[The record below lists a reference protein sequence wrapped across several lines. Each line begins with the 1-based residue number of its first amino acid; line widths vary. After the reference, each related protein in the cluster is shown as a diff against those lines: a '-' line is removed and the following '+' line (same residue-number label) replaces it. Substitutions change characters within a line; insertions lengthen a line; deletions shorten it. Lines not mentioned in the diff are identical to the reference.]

1 MAEDSPRLGGF
12 SAGLAVILNDE
23 DSKKNLPKTRLLSC
37 CDDLGEQSVERT
49 LEYVFGLPNRS
60 LSSLDGPVDSSFIRS
75 VIRNL
80 FSRYNANSGDSSSEK
95 DMICRP
101 DVVGLEE
108 YTICGDIKIVKPPF
122 LIESLEMF
130 SSVRANTCVW
140 KGKWMYEVMLETS
153 GIQQIGWA
161 TNSCPFTDHKGVGDD
176 EDSYAYDGRRVSKWN
191 NDAETYG
198 QSWVVGDVIGCCIDL
213 ERDEIV
219 FYRNGISLGVAFQG
233 VRKMGPGFGYH
244 PAISLSQGER
254 CELNFGARPFKYP
267 IEGYH
272 PLQTPPSKSYFVT
285 RLLQCWSRLLD
296 MHSVERAEHSLAQK
310 LRRAKRFVSL
320 EEIFRP
326 VSYAICEEL
335 FCILEDDVG
344 HAEYMV
350 WGPLLSF
357 MFEVFELHAPHDYSS
372 LDKVV
377 EVLLQF
383 QGSHVLFE
391 NIINALSCGCK
402 VAQLVLTE
410 CPYSGSYSYL
420 ALACHLL
427 RREELMVL
435 WWKSPDF
442 DFLFEGFMSQKTP
455 NKQDLESMIPT
466 VWWPG
471 SCEDTCCESNMML
484 ATTALSESISKSS
497 YYMTHQVQ
505 SISMLEEVDKQ
516 IKERACGEK
525 LKHLKE
531 TRNEYRE
538 EVIDCV
544 RHCAW
549 YRISLLSRWKQRGM
563 YAMCMWVVQLLLVL
577 SNMDSVFIYT
587 PEYYLEALVDCFHV
601 LRKSDPPF
609 VPSTILIKRGLVSF
623 VTFVV
628 THFNDPRI
636 SSADLRD
643 LLLQSIS
650 VLVQYKEYLAI
661 FESNEA
667 ANQRLP
673 KALLSAFDNR
683 SWIPVTNILLRLCKG
698 SGFSFSKNGE
708 SSSSSILFQRLLK
721 EACINDEA
729 LFSSFLNRLFNTLS
743 WAMTE
748 FSVSVREMQEKYQVM
763 EFQQRKCGVIF
774 DLSCNLARIL
784 EFCTHE
790 IPQAFLSGPE
800 TNLRR
805 LTELIVFI
813 LNHTTSSADAEF
825 FDLSLRRHNQSSE
838 KVNRG
843 MILAPLVGIMLNLL
857 DATKLVEY
865 QENNDLVDV
874 FLSMNCAETVLYG
887 FQYLV
892 DYNWDGS
899 CRGEAYMGKYKELE
913 NFLTFLACRTM
924 SEHDEVESIV
934 DTTDLDDNLCCIC
947 YACEADAQIAPCLH
961 RSCYGCVSRHLLN
974 CQRCFFCNATVT
986 NVSRINE
993 KTG

>member
-924 SEHDEVESIV
+924 SEHDEVESVV

>member
-1 MAEDSPRLGGF
+1 MAEDSSRRGGF
-12 SAGLAVILNDE
+12 SAGLAVILNGE
-23 DSKKNLPKTRLLSC
+23 DNKKKLPKTRLLSY
-37 CDDLGEQSVERT
+37 CDDFGEQSVERT
-49 LEYVFGLPNRS
+49 LEYVFGLPNRF
-60 LSSLDGPVDSSFIRS
+60 LNSLDGPVDSSFIHS
-75 VIRNL
+75 VIRNV
-80 FSRYNANSGDSSSEK
+80 FSRYNANIGDSSRER

-108 YTICGDIKIVKPPF
+108 SSICGDIKIIKPPF
-122 LIESLEMF
+122 LIESLELF
-130 SSVRANTCVW
+130 SSARVNTCVW
-140 KGKWMYEVMLETS
+140 KGKWMYEVLLETS
-153 GIQQIGWA
+153 GIQQLGWA
-161 TNSCPFTDHKGVGDD
+161 TLSCPFTDHKGVGDAD
-176 EDSYAYDGRRVSKWN
+176 DSYAYDGRRVSKWN
-191 NDAETYG
+191 KGAETYG

-213 ERDEIV
+213 EQDEII
-219 FYRNGISLGVAFQG
+219 FYRNGNSLGTAFRGIQ
-233 VRKMGPGFGYH
+233 KMGPGFGYH
-244 PAISLSQGER
+244 PAISLSEGER

-267 IEGYH
+267 IEGYR
-272 PLQTPPSKSYFVT
+272 PLQAPPSKSYFVT

-296 MHSVERAEHSLAQK
+296 MHSVERADHSLAQK
-310 LRRAKRFVSL
+310 LRRVKRFVSL

-335 FCILEDDVG
+335 FSILEENVG
-344 HAEYMV
+344 HTEYMV
-350 WGPLLSF
+350 WGPVLSF

-391 NIINALSCGCK
+391 NILNALSCGCK
-402 VAQLVLTE
+402 TAQLVLTE
-410 CPYSGSYSYL
+410 CPYSGSYPYL

-442 DFLFEGFMSQKTP
+442 EFLFEGLMSRKTP
-455 NKQDLESMIPT
+455 NKQDLDSMIPT

-471 SCEDTCCESNMML
+471 SCEDACCEGNMML
-484 ATTALSESISKSS
+484 ATTALSESISKAS
-497 YYMTHQVQ
+497 YYMTHQAQ
-505 SISMLEEVDKQ
+505 SISLLEETDKQ
-516 IKERACGEK
+516 IRDRACGEK

-531 TRNEYRE
+531 ARNEYRE

-609 VPSTILIKRGLVSF
+609 VPSTILIKHGLVSF

-650 VLVQYKEYLAI
+650 ALVQYREYFAV

-721 EACINDEA
+721 EACINDEG
-729 LFSSFLNRLFNTLS
+729 LFSSFLNRLFNILS
-743 WAMTE
+743 WSMTE

-763 EFQQRKCGVIF
+763 EFQQKKCGVIF

-805 LTELIVFI
+805 LTELVVFI
-813 LNHTTSSADAEF
+813 LNNITSSADAEF

-843 MILAPLVGIMLNLL
+843 MVLAPLAGIMLNLL
-857 DATKLVEY
+857 DAAKLAECR
-865 QENNDLVDV
+865 ENSDLVDV
-874 FLSMNCAETVLYG
+874 FLSMDCPDTVLYG

-892 DYNWDGS
+892 NYNWDES
-899 CRGEAYMGKYKELE
+899 CRGEAYMGKHKQLE
-913 NFLTFLACRTM
+913 NFLTLLACRAM
-924 SEHDEVESIV
+924 SERDEVNSFV
-934 DTTDLDDNLCCIC
+934 DSDLDDNLCCIC
-947 YACEADAQIAPCLH
+947 YACEADTQIAPCSH
-961 RSCYGCVSRHLLN
+961 RSCYGCITRHLLN

-986 NVSRINE
+986 DVRRINE

>member
-12 SAGLAVILNDE
+12 SAGLAVILNGE

-75 VIRNL
+75 VIRNV

-108 YTICGDIKIVKPPF
+108 YSICGDIKIVKPPF

-130 SSVRANTCVW
+130 SSVRSNTCVW

-219 FYRNGISLGVAFQG
+219 FYRNGNSLGVAFQG

-267 IEGYH
+267 IEGYR
-272 PLQTPPSKSYFVT
+272 PLQAPPSKSYFVT

-335 FCILEDDVG
+335 FCILEEDVG

-383 QGSHVLFE
+383 EGSHVLFE

-471 SCEDTCCESNMML
+471 SCEDSCCESNMML
-484 ATTALSESISKSS
+484 ATTALSESISKV
-497 YYMTHQVQ
+497 YY
-505 SISMLEEVDKQ
+505 
-516 IKERACGEK
+516 
-525 LKHLKE
+525 
-531 TRNEYRE
+531 
-538 EVIDCV
+538 
-544 RHCAW
+544 
-549 YRISLLSRWKQRGM
+549 
-563 YAMCMWVVQLLLVL
+563 
-577 SNMDSVFIYT
+577 
-587 PEYYLEALVDCFHV
+587 
-601 LRKSDPPF
+601 
-609 VPSTILIKRGLVSF
+609 
-623 VTFVV
+623 
-628 THFNDPRI
+628 
-636 SSADLRD
+636 
-643 LLLQSIS
+643 
-650 VLVQYKEYLAI
+650 
-661 FESNEA
+661 
-667 ANQRLP
+667 
-673 KALLSAFDNR
+673 
-683 SWIPVTNILLRLCKG
+683 
-698 SGFSFSKNGE
+698 FS
-708 SSSSSILFQRLLK
+708 Q
-721 EACINDEA
+721 
-729 LFSSFLNRLFNTLS
+729 
-743 WAMTE
+743 
-748 FSVSVREMQEKYQVM
+748 
-763 EFQQRKCGVIF
+763 
-774 DLSCNLARIL
+774 
-784 EFCTHE
+784 
-790 IPQAFLSGPE
+790 
-800 TNLRR
+800 
-805 LTELIVFI
+805 
-813 LNHTTSSADAEF
+813 
-825 FDLSLRRHNQSSE
+825 
-838 KVNRG
+838 
-843 MILAPLVGIMLNLL
+843 
-857 DATKLVEY
+857 
-865 QENNDLVDV
+865 
-874 FLSMNCAETVLYG
+874 
-887 FQYLV
+887 
-892 DYNWDGS
+892 
-899 CRGEAYMGKYKELE
+899 
-913 NFLTFLACRTM
+913 
-924 SEHDEVESIV
+924 
-934 DTTDLDDNLCCIC
+934 
-947 YACEADAQIAPCLH
+947 
-961 RSCYGCVSRHLLN
+961 
-974 CQRCFFCNATVT
+974 
-986 NVSRINE
+986 
-993 KTG
+993 

>member
-1 MAEDSPRLGGF
+1 M
-12 SAGLAVILNDE
+12 SALYA
-23 DSKKNLPKTRLLSC
+23 
-37 CDDLGEQSVERT
+37 
-49 LEYVFGLPNRS
+49 
-60 LSSLDGPVDSSFIRS
+60 
-75 VIRNL
+75 
-80 FSRYNANSGDSSSEK
+80 
-95 DMICRP
+95 
-101 DVVGLEE
+101 
-108 YTICGDIKIVKPPF
+108 
-122 LIESLEMF
+122 SLELVPF
-130 SSVRANTCVW
+130 ITC
-140 KGKWMYEVMLETS
+140 
-153 GIQQIGWA
+153 I
-161 TNSCPFTDHKGVGDD
+161 
-176 EDSYAYDGRRVSKWN
+176 
-191 NDAETYG
+191 
-198 QSWVVGDVIGCCIDL
+198 
-213 ERDEIV
+213 
-219 FYRNGISLGVAFQG
+219 
-233 VRKMGPGFGYH
+233 
-244 PAISLSQGER
+244 
-254 CELNFGARPFKYP
+254 
-267 IEGYH
+267 
-272 PLQTPPSKSYFVT
+272 
-285 RLLQCWSRLLD
+285 
-296 MHSVERAEHSLAQK
+296 
-310 LRRAKRFVSL
+310 
-320 EEIFRP
+320 
-326 VSYAICEEL
+326 
-335 FCILEDDVG
+335 
-344 HAEYMV
+344 
-350 WGPLLSF
+350 
-357 MFEVFELHAPHDYSS
+357 
-372 LDKVV
+372 
-377 EVLLQF
+377 VLL
-383 QGSHVLFE
+383 LP
-391 NIINALSCGCK
+391 L
-402 VAQLVLTE
+402 
-410 CPYSGSYSYL
+410 Y
-420 ALACHLL
+420 
-427 RREELMVL
+427 
-435 WWKSPDF
+435 
-442 DFLFEGFMSQKTP
+442 
-455 NKQDLESMIPT
+455 
-466 VWWPG
+466 
-471 SCEDTCCESNMML
+471 
-484 ATTALSESISKSS
+484 
-497 YYMTHQVQ
+497 
-505 SISMLEEVDKQ
+505 
-516 IKERACGEK
+516 
-525 LKHLKE
+525 
-531 TRNEYRE
+531 
-538 EVIDCV
+538 
-544 RHCAW
+544 
-549 YRISLLSRWKQRGM
+549 
-563 YAMCMWVVQLLLVL
+563 
-577 SNMDSVFIYT
+577 
-587 PEYYLEALVDCFHV
+587 
-601 LRKSDPPF
+601 
-609 VPSTILIKRGLVSF
+609 

-924 SEHDEVESIV
+924 SEHDEVESVV

-947 YACEADAQIAPCLH
+947 YACEADAQIAPCSH
-961 RSCYGCVSRHLLN
+961 RSCYGCAKELIFCGLLCSCFTRVGRKQIICLFMNFVFEKRQELEESRTREN
-974 CQRCFFCNATVT
+974 DWK
-986 NVSRINE
+986 SNE
-993 KTG
+993 REREAGRGGSS